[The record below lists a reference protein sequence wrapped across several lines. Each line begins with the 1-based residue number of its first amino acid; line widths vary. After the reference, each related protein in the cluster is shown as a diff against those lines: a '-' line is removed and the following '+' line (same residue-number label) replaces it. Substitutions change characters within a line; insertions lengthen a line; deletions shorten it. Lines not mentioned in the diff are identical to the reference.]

1 MKKLLLSI
9 LASATLFA
17 CSEAKK
23 EETATAVEHIYKPT
37 YTDNFKIGDQ
47 KNVLLAEQIHK
58 DLFAKD
64 FAKVEAVL
72 SDTAVFNNEDGS
84 VLKGKVA
91 VIDFM
96 KKNFSAIK
104 INNYKIIAIFP
115 TVGENG
121 HQWVDIW
128 DQADVELPDGT
139 IQKLVWMDA
148 FRFENGKVVYFDGFV
163 KPRKE

>member
-1 MKKLLLSI
+1 MKKLLLSV
-9 LASATLFA
+9 LASAALFA
-17 CSEAKK
+17 CSDAKK
-23 EETATAVEHIYKPT
+23 EETASAVEHIYKPT

-139 IQKLVWMDA
+139 VQKLVWMDA

>member
-9 LASATLFA
+9 LASAALFA
-17 CSEAKK
+17 CSDAKK
-23 EETATAVEHIYKPT
+23 EETASAVEHIYKPT
-37 YTDNFKIGDQ
+37 YSDNWKIGDQ
-47 KNVLLAEQIHK
+47 KNVLIAEQIHK

-148 FRFENGKVVYFDGFV
+148 FRFENGKVVGFTGFV
-163 KPRKE
+163 KPRNE

>member
-1 MKKLLLSI
+1 MKNLF
-9 LASATLFA
+9 LAVLVSATLFA

-23 EETATAVEHIYKPT
+23 EESTIAIEHIFKPT

-47 KNVLLAEQIHK
+47 KNVLLAEELHQAI
-58 DLFAKD
+58 FAKD
-64 FAKVEAVL
+64 FKKVEEAL

-84 VLKGKVA
+84 VLKGKPA
-91 VIDFM
+91 IIDFM

-104 INNYKIIAIFP
+104 IKNFKIIGIIP

-121 HQWVDIW
+121 HQWVNIW

-139 IQKLVWMDA
+139 TQKLLWFDA

-163 KPRKE
+163 KKRKE

>member
-1 MKKLLLSI
+1 MKKLLLSV
-9 LASATLFA
+9 LASAALFA
-17 CSEAKK
+17 CSDAKK
-23 EETATAVEHIYKPT
+23 EETASAVEHIYKPT
-37 YTDNFKIGDQ
+37 YSDNWKIGDQ
-47 KNVLLAEQIHK
+47 KNVLIAEQIHK

-91 VIDFM
+91 VIDFK

-139 IQKLVWMDA
+139 VQKLVWMDA
-148 FRFENGKVVYFDGFV
+148 FRFENGKVVGFTGFV
-163 KPRKE
+163 KPRNE

>member
-1 MKKLLLSI
+1 MKKLLLSV
-9 LASATLFA
+9 LASAALFA
-17 CSEAKK
+17 CSDAKK
-23 EETATAVEHIYKPT
+23 EETASAVEHIYKPT
-37 YTDNFKIGDQ
+37 YSDNWKIGDQ
-47 KNVLLAEQIHK
+47 KNVLIAEQIHK

-139 IQKLVWMDA
+139 VQKLVWMDA

>member
-1 MKKLLLSI
+1 MKKLILSI
-9 LASATLFA
+9 LASAALFA

-37 YTDNFKIGDQ
+37 YSDNWKIGDQ
-47 KNVLLAEQIHK
+47 KNVLIAEQIHK

-148 FRFENGKVVYFDGFV
+148 FRFENGKVVGFTGFV
-163 KPRKE
+163 KPRNE

>member
-1 MKKLLLSI
+1 MKKLLLSV
-9 LASATLFA
+9 LASAALFA
-17 CSEAKK
+17 CSDAKK
-23 EETATAVEHIYKPT
+23 EETASAVEHIYKPT
-37 YTDNFKIGDQ
+37 YSDNWKIGDQ
-47 KNVLLAEQIHK
+47 KNVLIAEQIHK

-148 FRFENGKVVYFDGFV
+148 FRFENGKVVGFTGFV
-163 KPRKE
+163 KPRNE

>member
-9 LASATLFA
+9 LASAALFA

-23 EETATAVEHIYKPT
+23 EEIATAVEHIYKPT

>member
-1 MKKLLLSI
+1 MKKLLLSV
-9 LASATLFA
+9 LASAALFA
-17 CSEAKK
+17 CSDAKK
-23 EETATAVEHIYKPT
+23 EETAIAVEHIYKPT
-37 YTDNFKIGDQ
+37 YSDNWKIGDQ
-47 KNVLLAEQIHK
+47 KNVLIAEQIHK

-139 IQKLVWMDA
+139 VQKLVWMDA
-148 FRFENGKVVYFDGFV
+148 FRFENGKVVGFTGFV
-163 KPRKE
+163 KPRNE

>member
-1 MKKLLLSI
+1 MKKLLLSV
-9 LASATLFA
+9 LASAALFA
-17 CSEAKK
+17 CSDAKK
-23 EETATAVEHIYKPT
+23 EETASAVEHIYKPT
-37 YTDNFKIGDQ
+37 YSDNWKIGDQ

-139 IQKLVWMDA
+139 VQKLVWMDA
-148 FRFENGKVVYFDGFV
+148 FRFENGKVVGFTGFV
-163 KPRKE
+163 KPRNE

>member
-1 MKKLLLSI
+1 MKKLLLSV
-9 LASATLFA
+9 LASAALFA
-17 CSEAKK
+17 CSDAKK
-23 EETATAVEHIYKPT
+23 EETASAVEHIYKPT
-37 YTDNFKIGDQ
+37 YSDNWKIGDQ
-47 KNVLLAEQIHK
+47 KNVLIAEQIHK

-104 INNYKIIAIFP
+104 INNYKIIAILP

-139 IQKLVWMDA
+139 VQKLVWMDA
-148 FRFENGKVVYFDGFV
+148 FRFENGKVVGFTGFV
-163 KPRKE
+163 KPRNE

>member
-1 MKKLLLSI
+1 MKKLLLSV
-9 LASATLFA
+9 LASSALFA
-17 CSEAKK
+17 CSDAKK
-23 EETATAVEHIYKPT
+23 EETASAVEHIYKPT
-37 YTDNFKIGDQ
+37 YSDNWKIGDQ
-47 KNVLLAEQIHK
+47 KNVLIAEQIHK

-139 IQKLVWMDA
+139 VQKLVWMDA
-148 FRFENGKVVYFDGFV
+148 FRFENGKVVGFTGFV
-163 KPRKE
+163 KPRNE

>member
-9 LASATLFA
+9 LASTALFA

-37 YTDNFKIGDQ
+37 YSDNWKIGDQ
-47 KNVLLAEQIHK
+47 KNVLIAEQIHK

-96 KKNFSAIK
+96 KKNFSAVK

-148 FRFENGKVVYFDGFV
+148 FRFENGKVVGFTGFV
-163 KPRKE
+163 KPRNE

>member
-1 MKKLLLSI
+1 MKKLLLSV
-9 LASATLFA
+9 LASAALFA
-17 CSEAKK
+17 CSDAKK
-23 EETATAVEHIYKPT
+23 EETASAVEHIYKPT
-37 YTDNFKIGDQ
+37 YSDNWKIGDQ
-47 KNVLLAEQIHK
+47 KNVLIAEQIHK

-139 IQKLVWMDA
+139 VQKLVWMDA
-148 FRFENGKVVYFDGFV
+148 FRFENGKVVGFTGFV
-163 KPRKE
+163 KPRNE

>member
-1 MKKLLLSI
+1 MKKLLLSV
-9 LASATLFA
+9 LASAALFA

-23 EETATAVEHIYKPT
+23 EETASAVEHIYKPT
-37 YTDNFKIGDQ
+37 YSDNWKIGDQ
-47 KNVLLAEQIHK
+47 KNVLIAEQIHK

-139 IQKLVWMDA
+139 VQKLVWMDA
-148 FRFENGKVVYFDGFV
+148 FRFENGKVVGFTGFV
-163 KPRKE
+163 KPRNE

>member
-1 MKKLLLSI
+1 MKNLF
-9 LASATLFA
+9 LAVLVSATLIA

-23 EETATAVEHIYKPT
+23 EESAIAIEHIFKPT

-47 KNVLLAEQIHK
+47 KNVLLAEELHQAI
-58 DLFAKD
+58 FAKD
-64 FAKVEAVL
+64 FKKVEEAL

-84 VLKGKVA
+84 VLKGKPVI
-91 VIDFM
+91 IDFM

-104 INNYKIIAIFP
+104 IKNFKIIGIIP

-121 HQWVDIW
+121 HQWVNIW

-139 IQKLVWMDA
+139 TQKLLWFDA

>member
-1 MKKLLLSI
+1 MKKLILSI
-9 LASATLFA
+9 LASAALFA

-23 EETATAVEHIYKPT
+23 EETASAVEHIYKPT
-37 YTDNFKIGDQ
+37 YSDNWKIGDQ
-47 KNVLLAEQIHK
+47 KNVLIAEQIHK

-148 FRFENGKVVYFDGFV
+148 FRFENGKVVGFTGFV
-163 KPRKE
+163 KPRNE

>member
-9 LASATLFA
+9 LASAALFA

-47 KNVLLAEQIHK
+47 KNVLLAEQIHQAI
-58 DLFAKD
+58 FAKD
-64 FAKVEAVL
+64 FKKLEEAI

-91 VIDFM
+91 IIDFM
-96 KKNFSAIK
+96 KKNFSAINIK
-104 INNYKIIAIFP
+104 NFKIIGIIP

-121 HQWVDIW
+121 HQWVNIW
-128 DQADVELPDGT
+128 DQADVELPDGS
-139 IQKLVWMDA
+139 IQKLLWFDA